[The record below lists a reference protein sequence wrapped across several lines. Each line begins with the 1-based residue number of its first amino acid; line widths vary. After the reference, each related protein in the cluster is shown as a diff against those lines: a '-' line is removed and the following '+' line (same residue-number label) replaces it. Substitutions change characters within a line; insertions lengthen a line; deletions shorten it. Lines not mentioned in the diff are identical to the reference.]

1 MVGLDVDAWDA
12 AVIEHFDEL
21 GGEASDDTSTIPLLQ
36 LGFGD
41 LGDSAIGVE
50 APSTQLVVARDASD
64 DGAVVVAV
72 VVNQQSNL
80 FGAGLHGRTMHNILS
95 YDNKRIARCGGSL
108 PIRVRL
114 EDCLL
119 RVGIVIGC

>member
-1 MVGLDVDAWDA
+1 
-12 AVIEHFDEL
+12 
-21 GGEASDDTSTIPLLQ
+21 
-36 LGFGD
+36 
-41 LGDSAIGVE
+41 
-50 APSTQLVVARDASD
+50 
-64 DGAVVVAV
+64 
-72 VVNQQSNL
+72 
-80 FGAGLHGRTMHNILS
+80 MHNILS